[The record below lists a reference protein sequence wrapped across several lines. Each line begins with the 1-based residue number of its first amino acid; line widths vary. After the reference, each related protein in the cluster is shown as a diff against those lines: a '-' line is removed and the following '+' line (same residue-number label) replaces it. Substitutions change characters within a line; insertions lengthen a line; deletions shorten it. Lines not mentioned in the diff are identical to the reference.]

1 MIKTIGD
8 HWVCATLAHYGREQ
22 LQLAESLRSAGKPW
36 PEVAAV
42 FRERFGVNVRVA
54 LRLAHGWTQQ
64 RAADE
69 STKRWPGDPKT
80 FKNSSY
86 WEQWPSESG
95 YEPSLEVLTRLA
107 ELYQCT
113 VADLLVDCGDF
124 RPYDD
129 TCRAGQYGGLIPAL
143 FSNKPKA
150 PGAEAAESANGAHDS
165 GPGELVQFV
174 EQADVHNPARMAA
187 SWSDEIMPNET
198 RRSVLRKLSAGLSLA
213 AANPILATLSRE
225 QDAAPV
231 SHAAEAAPALPDRQI
246 VQAIIYP
253 AIGIARVGSSEEY
266 FHGPEVTD
274 PEPLREGA
282 YRDKDKR
289 LKRQAA
295 RLRVYGC
302 NARGDIIRELTA
314 EGSGAEIEWHVQLAN
329 KKSAWFGFQLA
340 LDIPEASHAVP
351 TTLRNPE
358 ITDRS
363 RLAITPSAKSLHGGN
378 AGPVAF
384 DDGAFMDVPVYLGE
398 MRTDADQRLT
408 VLGGRGAARS
418 YDNSA
423 AITFANNEGWHDDVS
438 DGPVTATVRL
448 HGEPLEVVPA
458 WVVIAP
464 PNYGPQRKSVRTM
477 WDVMRDVA
485 INANMLPAPDRPSFT
500 DDILPLFQRL
510 AGLQWVNAAY
520 AAGYGWH
527 GAFDLTSE
535 ETLRQLSSAGP
546 ASREYRRIIANN
558 FRKFS
563 RDGNSPI
570 PWPWLYGDAAAIP
583 PAPTPR
589 QNASL
594 SECQLSM
601 LESWADGNF
610 EEDWSPGHKSPR
622 TIEEVPVAKQ
632 GDMLTRAALE
642 FCLADAFHPGCE
654 MTWPVRAQTMYMA
667 PFRFLHAPRG
677 WIESI
682 PPTTLT
688 PDAVTIP
695 NGPLYGQVP
704 GGITRWMAVPWQTD
718 TASCRSGYTRSFDPY
733 APAFWPAHVP
743 NQVLTENNYKIV
755 MDTSRPLDER
765 RKAFAGREVWYEPLG
780 SESYTQQIN
789 NMVHHFDFLGV
800 VEARRGPDDG
810 EFPAEIEVADYSRA
824 VTPGEGAL
832 DGAPPHSGPPIG
844 RGVGAARRGR
854 RSAADVDLS
863 DIDLVRRFPN
873 GLPPH
878 TA

>member
-1 MIKTIGD
+1 MIRTMGE
-8 HWVCATLAHYGREQ
+8 HWVCAALARYGW
-22 LQLAESLRSAGKPW
+22 APA
-36 PEVAAV
+36 
-42 FRERFGVNVRVA
+42 
-54 LRLAHGWTQQ
+54 
-64 RAADE
+64 
-69 STKRWPGDPKT
+69 
-80 FKNSSY
+80 
-86 WEQWPSESG
+86 
-95 YEPSLEVLTRLA
+95 LTRDGLERTDILA
-107 ELYQCT
+107 VNTDLHHRP
-113 VADLLVDCGDF
+113 VAGMQVKTASQRGEGTNWLLGTKAQFLAKSAHEWFVLVLL
-124 RPYDD
+124 PEI
-129 TCRAGQYGGLIPAL
+129 GLIPAL
-143 FSNKPKA
+143 FSNKPKSSED
-150 PGAEAAESANGAHDS
+150 EAAESTTGAHD
-165 GPGELVQFV
+165 GGLDELVQFV
-174 EQADVHNPARMAA
+174 AQADVHNPARMAA
-187 SWSDEIMPNET
+187 TWSDEIMPNET
-198 RRSVLRKLSAGLSLA
+198 RRSVLFKLSAGISLA
-213 AANPILATLSRE
+213 AANPILATLSPE

-231 SHAAEAAPALPDRQI
+231 PRTAEAAPALPDRQI

-253 AIGIARVGSSEEY
+253 AIGIARVGSSDEY

-282 YRDKDKR
+282 YRDKGKR

-295 RLRVYGC
+295 RFRVYGC
-302 NARGDIIRELTA
+302 NARGDIIRELTT

-329 KKSAWFGFQLA
+329 KKSAWFRFQLA

-351 TTLRNPE
+351 TTLRNPG

-384 DDGAFMDVPVYLGE
+384 DDGVFMDLPVYLGE

-418 YDNSA
+418 HDGSA

-448 HGEPLEVVPA
+448 HGKPLEVVPA

-520 AAGYGWH
+520 AAGYGWQ

-535 ETLRQLSSAGP
+535 ETLRQLSSAAP
-546 ASREYRRIIANN
+546 ASREHRRIIANN
-558 FRKFS
+558 FRNFS

-570 PWPWLYGDAAAIP
+570 PWPWLYGDAMSIP

-589 QNASL
+589 QYASL

-610 EEDWSPGHKSPR
+610 EEDWSPGHKPAR

-682 PPTTLT
+682 PATRLT

-733 APAFWPAHVP
+733 APAFWPARVP

-765 RKAFAGREVWYEPLG
+765 RKAFASREVWYEPLG

-789 NMVHHFDFLGV
+789 NMVHHFDFLSV
-800 VEARRGPDDG
+800 VEVRRGPDDG
-810 EFPAEIEVADYSRA
+810 EFPAEIEVADCSRA
-824 VTPGEGAL
+824 VTPGGEAL
-832 DGAPPHSGPPIG
+832 DGATPHSGPPIG
-844 RGVGAARRGR
+844 HGVGAARRGR

-863 DIDLVRRFPN
+863 NIDLVRRFPN
-873 GLPPH
+873 GLPPQ

>member
-1 MIKTIGD
+1 M
-8 HWVCATLAHYGREQ
+8 ATKVRSVRQQQ

-42 FRERFGVNVRVA
+42 LRERFGVNARVA
-54 LRLAHGWTQQ
+54 LRLAHGWTHQ
-64 RAADE
+64 RAADDP
-69 STKRWPGDPKT
+69 TKRWPGDPKT
-80 FKNSSY
+80 CKKYPYSV
-86 WEQWPSESG
+86 QWPSESG
-95 YEPSLEVLTRLA
+95 YEPSPEVLTRLA

-113 VADLLVDCGDF
+113 VADLLTDCGDF
-124 RPYDD
+124 GPYDD
-129 TCRAGQYGGLIPAL
+129 TYRAGQYSELIPAL
-143 FSNKPKA
+143 ISNKPKSPEDA
-150 PGAEAAESANGAHDS
+150 AAESTNGAYDA
-165 GPGELVQFV
+165 GLDELVQFV
-174 EQADVHNPARMAA
+174 EQTDVHNLARMAA
-187 SWSDEIMPNET
+187 SGSDEIMPNET

-213 AANPILATLSRE
+213 AANPILATLSPGH
-225 QDAAPV
+225 DAAP
-231 SHAAEAAPALPDRQI
+231 APRTAGAAPALPDRQI

-253 AIGIARVGSSEEY
+253 AIGIARVGSSDEY
-266 FHGPEVTD
+266 FYGPEVTD

-282 YRDKDKR
+282 YRDGGKR

-295 RLRVYGC
+295 RFRVYGC

-351 TTLRNPE
+351 TTPRNPG

-384 DDGAFMDVPVYLGE
+384 DDGAFMDLPVYLGE
-398 MRTDADQRLT
+398 IRTDADQRLT

-418 YDNSA
+418 YDDSA

-448 HGEPLEVVPA
+448 HGEPLEVVPG

-520 AAGYGWH
+520 AAGYGWQ
-527 GAFDLTSE
+527 GAFDLTSQE
-535 ETLRQLSSAGP
+535 ILRQLSSADP
-546 ASREYRRIIANN
+546 ASREHRRIIANN
-558 FRKFS
+558 FRNFS

-570 PWPWLYGDAAAIP
+570 PWPWLYGDAMSIP

-610 EEDWSPGHKSPR
+610 EEDWSPGHKPPR
-622 TIEEVPVAKQ
+622 TLEEVPVAKQ

-654 MTWPVRAQTMYMA
+654 MTWPVRARTMYMA
-667 PFRFLHAPRG
+667 PFRFRHAPRG

-682 PPTTLT
+682 PPTMLT

-733 APAFWPAHVP
+733 APAFWPARVP

-765 RKAFAGREVWYEPLG
+765 RKAFASREVWYEPLG

-789 NMVHHFDFLGV
+789 NMVHHFDFLSV
-800 VEARRGPDDG
+800 VEVRRGPDDG
-810 EFPAEIEVADYSRA
+810 QFPAEIEVADYSRA
-824 VTPGEGAL
+824 VTPGEEAL
-832 DGAPPHSGPPIG
+832 DGATPHGGPPIG
-844 RGVGAARRGR
+844 YGVGAARRGR

>member
-1 MIKTIGD
+1 MLLPEIPATPTALAVPPD
-8 HWVCATLAHYGREQ
+8 HLPAPAWIVHQDWLTDPSVSPGTRNTGLDQA
-22 LQLAESLRSAGKPW
+22 
-36 PEVAAV
+36 
-42 FRERFGVNVRVA
+42 RVSWSVW
-54 LRLAHGWTQQ
+54 LGCEDKWGLLG
-64 RAADE
+64 
-69 STKRWPGDPKT
+69 G
-80 FKNSSY
+80 
-86 WEQWPSESG
+86 EQWPSESG

-107 ELYQCT
+107 EPYQCT
-113 VADLLVDCGDF
+113 VADLLTDCSNF

-129 TCRAGQYGGLIPAL
+129 TYR
-143 FSNKPKA
+143 
-150 PGAEAAESANGAHDS
+150 
-165 GPGELVQFV
+165 
-174 EQADVHNPARMAA
+174 A

-198 RRSVLRKLSAGLSLA
+198 RRSVLRKLSAGVSLA
-213 AANPILATLSRE
+213 AASPILATLSPE
-225 QDAAPV
+225 QHAAPI
-231 SHAAEAAPALPDRQI
+231 SRIAEAAPALPDRQI

-253 AIGIARVGSSEEY
+253 AIGIGRVGSSDEY
-266 FHGPEVTD
+266 FYGPEVTD

-282 YRDKDKR
+282 YRDRDKR

-295 RLRVYGC
+295 RFRVYGC
-302 NARGDIIRELTA
+302 NARGDIVRELTT
-314 EGSGAEIEWHVQLAN
+314 ERSGAEIEWHVQLAN

-351 TTLRNPE
+351 TTLRNPG
-358 ITDRS
+358 ITDRH
-363 RLAITPSAKSLHGGN
+363 RLAITPSAKTLHGGN

-384 DDGAFMDVPVYLGE
+384 DDGAFMDLPVYLGE
-398 MRTDADQRLT
+398 IRTDADQRLT

-418 YDNSA
+418 HDDSA
-423 AITFANNEGWHDDVS
+423 AVTFANNEGWHDDVS

-510 AGLQWVNAAY
+510 AGLQWVNAAF
-520 AAGYGWH
+520 AAGYGWQ

-535 ETLRQLSSAGP
+535 QTLRQLSSADP
-546 ASREYRRIIANN
+546 ASREHRRIIANN
-558 FRKFS
+558 FRNFS
-563 RDGNSPI
+563 RDGTSPI
-570 PWPWLYGDAAAIP
+570 PWPWLYGDAMSIP

-594 SECQLSM
+594 SRCQLAM

-610 EEDWSPGHKSPR
+610 EEDWSPGQEPPR
-622 TIEEVPVAKQ
+622 TIDEVPVAKQ

-667 PFRFLHAPRG
+667 PFRFRHAPRG

-682 PPTTLT
+682 PPATLT
-688 PDAVTIP
+688 PDAVTIR
-695 NGPLYGQVP
+695 NGPLHGQLP

-743 NQVLTENNYKIV
+743 NQVLTEHNYNIV
-755 MDTSRPLDER
+755 LDTSRPLDER
-765 RKAFAGREVWYEPLG
+765 RKAFASREVWYEPLG

-800 VEARRGPDDG
+800 VEVRRGPDDG

-824 VTPGEGAL
+824 VTPGEEAVTPGAEAV
-832 DGAPPHSGPPIG
+832 DGATPHSGPPIG
-844 RGVGAARRGR
+844 SGVGAARRGR

-863 DIDLVRRFPN
+863 NIDLVRRFPN